1 MNTKKFVQFFPK
13 VTAWILLFLVTLL
26 WCPAQSLGATVPSN
40 SSAVYQERTTHS
52 RDGIGKFYQ
61 GREIARVMGHQAAGW
76 LERRTREKEEHPSLV
91 IQGLGLK
98 PTDIVAD
105 IGAGTGYFA
114 FRISPL
120 VPQGKVFAVDI
131 QPEMVDIMEFLKKEK
146 AINNVETVLA
156 TVSDPKLPNESINL
170 ALMVDAYHEFSYPKE
185 VMEGIVKALK
195 PAGRVV
201 LIEYRAENP
210 FVMIKPLH
218 KMTQNQVR
226 KELSAVGL
234 KWVET
239 KNFLPQQHFMVFEKG
254 DPNEYRTSIS

>member
-1 MNTKKFVQFFPK
+1 MDTKTSIQFFPK
-13 VTAWILLFLVTLL
+13 ITACILLFLFTLV
-26 WCPAQSLGATVPSN
+26 WSPGQSLGATVFSN
-40 SSAVYQERTTHS
+40 SSAIYQERTTHNP
-52 RDGIGKFYQ
+52 DGIGKFYM

-76 LERRTREKEEHPSLV
+76 LERSNREKEERPSLV
-91 IQGLGLK
+91 IQGLDLK

-156 TVSDPKLPNESINL
+156 TLTDPKLPDRSIDL

-185 VMEGIVKALK
+185 VMEGIVKSLK
-195 PAGRVV
+195 PGGRVV
-201 LIEYRAENP
+201 LIEYRGENP

-226 KELSAVGL
+226 KEMSAVGL

-239 KNFLPQQHFMVFEKG
+239 KKFLPQQHLMIFEKG
-254 DPNEYRTSIS
+254 EANE